1 MDCPQGK
8 TNPYTTMKY
17 PLLCLLAII
26 MPLHM
31 QAHIITA
38 KVIDETDSP
47 ATGATAAISN
57 TDSIALAAATVD
69 SDGAISINTKLKGRH
84 ILSVQLLGY
93 ETYTTDINI
102 DGDIDLG
109 TIRLTPEDNELAE
122 VVVTGERG
130 KVIYKLDRQKINAS
144 TALTASAGTA
154 ADILKSMPSVR
165 VDSDGEISFRG
176 STGFLVYVNGQKSM
190 LDGTQA
196 LQQIPAA
203 SIENIEIITTPSAR
217 YRTDGDTGIINIT
230 TKRETKHGFS
240 ATASASGSTMMAY
253 NTDIN
258 LSYVHGS
265 NRWYVG
271 GIANRLK
278 DKSDFRQ
285 TKTTNV
291 DNYLTT
297 SHADGTRY
305 TAPSNYIAIAGWE
318 LDLGK
323 HHLNIEA
330 QHGRTRTERGGHM
343 AYNEHREL
351 DGELIHD
358 HTFNAHDKISNT
370 KHLAQGSVTYAWILN
385 ERGDRIDVNGR
396 LRYDWDCLEYTESN
410 LFDLSGTR
418 YEGTRGYEDE
428 HHWDFD
434 GTASYQLNYAPE
446 GRLETGYQYVSYSEH
461 GDYSIKYWDR
471 NHADFVWQ
479 DDLYA
484 PFFYRRQIHS
494 LYAMV
499 NQRAGAFEFDAG
511 LRGDHTIDLLTI
523 KVAGADR
530 YIKRW
535 NLFPSAHV
543 RYHADQSNI
552 FSVSYSYRTVRPGI
566 WQLEPYIT
574 YEDYYT
580 KLIGNPDI
588 RPAYVHSAE
597 IGYNHVFPNGNTL
610 AASAYVRHR
619 SDVAER
625 VRVPYEPG
633 VTLDSLINAG
643 NDLTIGIEL
652 SSRLKIANW
661 WSANINGSL
670 FNYKFDSKYEGCT
683 SRSNVSYSAS
693 LINNFTVGPT
703 TKMQFDANFVGPTV
717 FSQGKEKAY
726 CYFDFAVRQQIV
738 KNTLWASLVMH
749 NVFHTARYNS
759 TKRAA
764 NLESYTFV
772 RPKFP
777 NIALSISYSFNS
789 DTKEH
794 SGAVS
799 KGGAQ
804 FTGKDF

>member
-1 MDCPQGK
+1 MKPVL
-8 TNPYTTMKY
+8 PY
-17 PLLCLLAII
+17 LLALLLPISARAYI
-26 MPLHM
+26 VK
-31 QAHIITA
+31 A
-38 KVIDETDSP
+38 KIIDETDSP
-47 ATGATAAISN
+47 ATGAVAALCASDSTALMAANADSNGEFAI
-57 TDSIALAAATVD
+57 DYAHK
-69 SDGAISINTKLKGRH
+69 GHYMLK
-84 ILSVQLLGY
+84 VQLIGY
-93 ETYTTDINI
+93 ETYIHEFKLEKDT
-102 DGDIDLG
+102 DLG
-109 TIRLTPEDNELAE
+109 EIKLIPLDNELAE
-122 VVVTGERG
+122 VIVTGEQG
-130 KVIYKLDRQKINAS
+130 KVIYKLDRHKINAGS
-144 TALTASAGTA
+144 ILTASTGTA
-154 ADILKSMPSVR
+154 VDVLKSMSSVR

-230 TKRETKHGFS
+230 TRRDTKHGFS
-240 ATASASGSTMMAY
+240 AAASASGSTMGAY
-253 NTDIN
+253 NGDIN
-258 LSYVHGS
+258 LSYVHGA

-285 TKTTNV
+285 TKTTDV
-291 DNYLTT
+291 DSYLTT

-305 TAPSNYIAIAGWE
+305 TAPSNYIATAGWE
-318 LDLGK
+318 LELNG

-330 QHGRTRTERGGHM
+330 QHGRTHTERGGHM
-343 AYNEHREL
+343 AYDEHREYN
-351 DGELIHD
+351 GELIHD
-358 HTFNAHDKISNT
+358 NTFNAHDKISNT
-370 KHLAQGSVTYAWILN
+370 KHLAQGTVTYSWIVN
-385 ERGDRIDVNGR
+385 ERGDRFDINGR
-396 LRYDWDCLEYTESN
+396 LRYDWNSLEYTESN
-410 LFDLSGTR
+410 LFELTGKR

-434 GTASYQLNYAPE
+434 GTASYQLNYAPD
-446 GRLETGYQYVSYSEH
+446 GRLEAGYQYVSYSEH

-471 NHADFVWQ
+471 KQTDFVWQ

-494 LYAMV
+494 LYALL
-499 NQRAGAFEFDAG
+499 NQKAGAFEFDAG
-511 LRGDHTIDLLTI
+511 LRGDHTIDELTI
-523 KVAGADR
+523 RVAGADR

-535 NLFPSAHV
+535 NLFPSAHI
-543 RYHADQSNI
+543 RYHADGSNI
-552 FSVSYSYRTVRPGI
+552 FSASYSYRTVRPGI

-588 RPAYVHSAE
+588 RPAYVNSAE
-597 IGYNHVFPNGNTL
+597 IGYNHVFTDGNTL
-610 AASAYVRHR
+610 AAGAYIRHR
-619 SDVAER
+619 RDVAER

-643 NDLTIGIEL
+643 NDLTMGLEL
-652 SSRLKIANW
+652 SSRVRITGW
-661 WSANINGSL
+661 WTANINGSL
-670 FNYKFDSKYEGCT
+670 FRYKFNSKYEGCT

-693 LINNFTVGPT
+693 LINNFTLGPT

-726 CYFDFAVRQQIV
+726 CYFDLALRQQII
-738 KNTLWASLVMH
+738 KNTLWASVVMH
-749 NVFHTARYNS
+749 NIFHTARYSS
-759 TKRAA
+759 TKRAE
-764 NLESYTFV
+764 NLESYTYV

-777 NIALSISYSFNS
+777 NIAIALSWSFNTDS
-789 DTKEH
+789 KEH

-799 KGGAQ
+799 KEGAQ
-804 FTGKDF
+804 FSGKDF